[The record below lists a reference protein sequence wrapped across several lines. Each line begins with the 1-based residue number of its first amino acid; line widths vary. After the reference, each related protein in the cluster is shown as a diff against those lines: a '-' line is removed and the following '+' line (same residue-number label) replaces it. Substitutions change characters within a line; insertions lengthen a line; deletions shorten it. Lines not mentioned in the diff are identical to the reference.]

1 MSREDAASD
10 GAIPPE
16 SGRLRR
22 PTLERSEPRRTWD
35 NLYAPGRADAAS
47 STAHDGVTAAPQSD
61 ASDDATRAIREGY
74 RIVEENLRR
83 GREAAAELR
92 GAGREVA
99 DFAGRVDGARVV
111 AQLSQL
117 LIDPALTE
125 QLAGVARGVLSALGS
140 IIPAAPGATRAEPV
154 REARVPLHPQE
165 RADYVT
171 SAARVLKLRSV
182 GPGEW
187 LADLEIDGRVRRVQV
202 RAVDGEL

>member
-22 PTLERSEPRRTWD
+22 PTLERSEPRRSWD
-35 NLYAPGRADAAS
+35 NLYAPGRADSAGSAPRGGTS
-47 STAHDGVTAAPQSD
+47 SEPG
-61 ASDDATRAIREGY
+61 ASDDAARAIREGY

-83 GREAAAELR
+83 GREVAAELR

-111 AQLSQL
+111 GQLTQL

-125 QLAGVARGVLSALGS
+125 QLAGVARGVLSALGAVVPS
-140 IIPAAPGATRAEPV
+140 APGASRAEPT

-165 RADYVT
+165 RADYAA

-187 LADLEIDGRVRRVQV
+187 LADMEIDGHVRRVQV

>member
-1 MSREDAASD
+1 MSRDDAASD

-22 PTLERSEPRRTWD
+22 PTLERSEPRRSWD
-35 NLYAPGRADAAS
+35 NLYAPGRADAVGS
-47 STAHDGVTAAPQSD
+47 SADAGSSSAGAPPNDAA
-61 ASDDATRAIREGY
+61 ARAIREGY

-99 DFAGRVDGARVV
+99 DFAARVDGARVIGP
-111 AQLSQL
+111 LSQL

-125 QLAGVARGVLSALGS
+125 QLAGVARGFLNALGS
-140 IIPAAPGATRAEPV
+140 VIPSAPGATRAESA
-154 REARVPLHPQE
+154 RETRVPLHPQE
-165 RADYVT
+165 RADYAA